1 MNRLGPDDPTTLS
14 PALLRRLQQMANTP
28 GCHPSIWAA
37 AVLASVPPYPRIRV
51 VARPGLDGNPVFWAV
66 LDEVDP
72 GDTLILTDGRT
83 DWPARVT
90 AVTDTLI
97 TAQDANGQW
106 LFSRRG
112 PRAGHIAGH

>member
-1 MNRLGPDDPTTLS
+1 MQQHDEPTISPQILRCLRDAALTTQS
-14 PALLRRLQQMANTP
+14 PAV
-28 GCHPSIWAA
+28 IAA
-37 AVLASVPPYPRIRV
+37 YLLASTPPPPRIRV
-51 VARPGLDGNPVFWAV
+51 IARPDTDGNPIFWGV

-72 GDTLILTDGRT
+72 GDMLILTDGIR

-97 TAQDANGQW
+97 TAQDAHGQW

>member
-1 MNRLGPDDPTTLS
+1 M
-14 PALLRRLQQMANTP
+14 QQQQQHIRTAP
-28 GCHPSIWAA
+28 LP
-37 AVLASVPPYPRIRV
+37 PRIRAI
-51 VARPGLDGNPVFWAV
+51 ARPDQDGNPVFWGV

-72 GDTLILTDGRT
+72 GDMLILSDGYA

-90 AVTDTLI
+90 AATDTLI
-97 TAQDANGQW
+97 TARDARQQW